1 MVELILTLDNVH
13 VPSSGSRK
21 AFNLLLFQLVD
32 GVKTVEGLSGRTLR
46 IPKEWK
52 NPSDKWHIGVKNA
65 FDLYPRGVKD
75 RILEERGKKIWDPEH
90 KKAQA
95 EAVKKQESVKKDDKD
110 ADRISIS
117 LFPVSQHQPGPG
129 RCKRRLTIPHLLGC
143 LIPDHPSFGSIQ
155 LQNGCKTVL
164 KKYFFGFLTLFIS
177 RSYS

>member
-1 MVELILTLDNVH
+1 M
-13 VPSSGSRK
+13 
-21 AFNLLLFQLVD
+21 D

-52 NPSDKWHIGVKNA
+52 NPSDQWHIGVKNA

-110 ADRISIS
+110 ADS
-117 LFPVSQHQPGPG
+117 LS
-129 RCKRRLTIPHLLGC
+129 LLEK
-143 LIPDHPSFGSIQ
+143 
-155 LQNGCKTVL
+155 LQRENAEAEVEMAESL
-164 KKYFFGFLTLFIS
+164 DKKF
-177 RSYS
+177 